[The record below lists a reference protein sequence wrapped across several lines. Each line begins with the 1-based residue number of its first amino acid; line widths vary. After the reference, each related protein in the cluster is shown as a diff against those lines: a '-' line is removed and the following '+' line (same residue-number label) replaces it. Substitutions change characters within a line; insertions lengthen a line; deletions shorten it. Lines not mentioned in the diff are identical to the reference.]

1 MFCSTQQC
9 SNRWS
14 FIFKTQQRNG
24 GYATDFSAEHCLD
37 KFSLQ
42 QRGSHNSHNRIFD
55 VPDNQSPQASILNL
69 ANGRWNMK
77 DKKATAAA
85 LHDYRVCPFHATTT
99 QACIFC
105 CKTLS
110 ASLLKKLCI
119 VIRGHSNSTFVRW
132 GRGGLPKTNNSY
144 LTRNFSYLKSE
155 QGGRGGLKVAKFE
168 PTCYLNGP
176 LSQNRHGQVEENLK
190 DITERKSQQSNI
202 RDVIDKDSKI
212 CCIFFGPPGMIV
224 VSTEV

>member
-1 MFCSTQQC
+1 MFCTTQQC

-69 ANGRWNMK
+69 ANERWNMK

-85 LHDYRVCPFHATTT
+85 LHDCRVCPFHATTT

-110 ASLLKKLCI
+110 AKKTLHLSLNDDVL
-119 VIRGHSNSTFVRW
+119 STRKVVF
-132 GRGGLPKTNNSY
+132 
-144 LTRNFSYLKSE
+144 LTKYCGSCKI
-155 QGGRGGLKVAKFE
+155 
-168 PTCYLNGP
+168 TCYPGFSKHYTTKMAYFCRRTVLLSP
-176 LSQNRHGQVEENLK
+176 L
-190 DITERKSQQSNI
+190 IYW
-202 RDVIDKDSKI
+202 IDK
-212 CCIFFGPPGMIV
+212 CA
-224 VSTEV
+224 